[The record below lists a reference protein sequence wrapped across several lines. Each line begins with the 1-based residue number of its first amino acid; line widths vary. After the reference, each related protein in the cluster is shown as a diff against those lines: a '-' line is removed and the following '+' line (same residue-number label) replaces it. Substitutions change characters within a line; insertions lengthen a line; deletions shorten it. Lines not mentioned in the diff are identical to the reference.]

1 MVSART
7 TAPRTPR
14 IFISTV
20 SPISSRFSGTIAERR
35 SGDGAYANVKFP
47 REGFP
52 IESLRAFRQ
61 TLKCFLQK
69 PEHAAEE
76 QERHQPARGTRQ
88 RCSGECRPSEPE
100 LGKNVSAVQ
109 HPVPA
114 GVSDDCGQ
122 DDRAHALRDGIAKK
136 ELECRDQQNEHEKL
150 AKLDAD
156 VEGKK
161 RSEQVGAGE
170 LQRLPQGEREAKS
183 MYEAEAEGHH
193 PAALQAA
200 AANDV
205 FERHINDG
213 NGNERFNQWR
223 KPEKIWRE
231 VVGGGDQ
238 RDRMRNGERGD
249 DGNEHAETAK
259 RDYKTKQKQ
268 KMVGAVEN
276 VEKTQVDKSQSGLVP
291 ARVDADE
298 TGIASEFECEN
309 FAAGWNKPKDGYDAQ
324 TQARKRWMD
333 GKAGL
338 LRLNWVFERHVE
350 HGLVPV
356 NVCVVRKGR
365 PRDVSDRIFIRSE
378 RAIGRE
384 RDACRDDL
392 RFRKASIVFIDFDE
406 VGDPERRG
414 AGEHFVHAREVQIAR
429 AVFGKIDI
437 THGFERDANEEMKTI
452 ALRFDKCLDDDIVG
466 DVVRGRATWK
476 EQIESGQNRD

>member
-69 PEHAAEE
+69 PEHASEE
-76 QERHQPARGTRQ
+76 QERHQPARGTCQ
-88 RCSGECRPSEPE
+88 RCSGECRPFEAE
-100 LGKNVSAVQ
+100 LGKNVPAVQ

-183 MYEAEAEGHH
+183 MHKAEAKRHH

-213 NGNERFNQWR
+213 NGNERFNHRR
-223 KPEKIWRE
+223 KPEEIRRKII
-231 VVGGGDQ
+231 GGSNQ
-238 RDRMRNGERGD
+238 RNRMRDGERGD
-249 DGNEHAETAK
+249 DGDERAETAK

-291 ARVDADE
+291 ARVETDE
-298 TGIASEFECEN
+298 TGIAGEFECTH
-309 FAAGWNKPKDGYDAQ
+309 FSAGRQKPKDGYDAQ
-324 TQARKRWMD
+324 TQPRERRMN
-333 GKAGL
+333 GTTGL
-338 LRLNWVFERHVE
+338 LRLTWEFEQHV
-350 HGLVPV
+350 
-356 NVCVVRKGR
+356 
-365 PRDVSDRIFIRSE
+365 
-378 RAIGRE
+378 
-384 RDACRDDL
+384 
-392 RFRKASIVFIDFDE
+392 
-406 VGDPERRG
+406 
-414 AGEHFVHAREVQIAR
+414 
-429 AVFGKIDI
+429 
-437 THGFERDANEEMKTI
+437 
-452 ALRFDKCLDDDIVG
+452 
-466 DVVRGRATWK
+466 
-476 EQIESGQNRD
+476 